1 MNPLQGSALQLEVDE
16 VLESGP
22 TVPKLFAAHTRSGEH
37 YLVAHAS
44 GEDRTGTWMCAPI
57 SEFALAFVR
66 NGRAEVRD
74 AFAHSA
80 TGAVDIVT
88 IAPDGHCTES
98 VKMCNELRD
107 ADLPSVVCH
116 PRSCA

>member
-88 IAPDGHCTES
+88 IAPDGRCTES

-107 ADLPSVVCH
+107 ADLPSIVCH
-116 PRSCA
+116 PQLCA